1 MDKTDIKDREYLVKL
16 ENTSF
21 SPIFIIG
28 LQRSGTSILYKILAE
43 TKEFNVVT
51 IYHLLRYNELLYIH
65 TNKLETQAKK
75 NIQQFFDINAI
86 ITRGVD
92 KIQVTPEYVHDYS
105 FLFAKYHYPRMITKK
120 NVSLFE
126 ALCKKIMFISNN
138 NKPLLLK
145 NTHECLNFLNLK
157 KMYPN
162 AKFIFIHRNPLYQI
176 SSALKV
182 WQEVF
187 KNKNKFVSILSEW
200 YDINYNNPLSLMFFR
215 IHYSLSLP
223 PGLFEL
229 INHTKKATNYYLR
242 NINHLKKNDFI
253 AIKYENLCYEP
264 NKVFNN
270 LQKFL
275 NISTNLDVQL
285 YINPRKLELSR
296 EVKFT
301 ERYIIKKMNT
311 YFNHFGY
318 NSR

>member
-1 MDKTDIKDREYLVKL
+1 MDKTDIKDRKYLVKL

-51 IYHLLRYNELLYIH
+51 IYHLLRYNELLHIH
-65 TNKLETQAKK
+65 TNKLETKAKK
-75 NIQQFFDINAI
+75 NIQQFFDINII

-92 KIQVTPEYVHDYS
+92 KIQVTPDYVHDYS

-162 AKFIFIHRNPLYQI
+162 AKFIFIHRNPLHQI
-176 SSALKV
+176 SSALKT
-182 WQEVF
+182 WQKVF
-187 KNKNKFVSILSEW
+187 KNKNEFMALLADW
-200 YDINYNNPLSLMFFR
+200 YNENFNNPLFLILYR
-215 IHYSLSLP
+215 THYSFPIP
-223 PGLFEL
+223 PALFEL
-229 INHTKKATNYYLR
+229 IHYSKKATNFYLN
-242 NINHLKKNDFI
+242 NINHLKKTDYVS
-253 AIKYENLCYEP
+253 IKYEDLCTHP
-264 NKVFNN
+264 QTVFSDIME
-270 LQKFL
+270 FFDITSDL
-275 NISTNLDVQL
+275 NISK
-285 YINPRKLELSR
+285 YINPRNLELSR
-296 EVKFT
+296 EVRFT
-301 ERYIIKKMNT
+301 KKYIIKKMKL
-311 YFNHFGY
+311 YFEHFGY
-318 NSR
+318 Y